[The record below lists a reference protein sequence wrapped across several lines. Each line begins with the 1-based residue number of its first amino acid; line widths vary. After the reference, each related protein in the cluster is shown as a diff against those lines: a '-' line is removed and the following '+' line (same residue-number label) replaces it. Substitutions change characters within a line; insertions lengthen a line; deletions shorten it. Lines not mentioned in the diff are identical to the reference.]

1 MVDKRLQESNVYIS
15 KSVWVLRFRFQWAFY
30 PKNMVFAMLHYAK
43 ARQLYTCLQYCLCM
57 TMHLDVPV
65 KRQLN
70 RFAKCSPLRRT
81 YTYTHIQWVLGWFFC
96 RPSLSVYELF
106 RICNFICC
114 KWRDQVHAYVSG
126 WYLPNAIT
134 GWYVYVRACERK
146 RKCKMILEPM

>member
-30 PKNMVFAMLHYAK
+30 PKNTVFAMLHYAK

-81 YTYTHIQWVLGWFFC
+81 YTYIHT
-96 RPSLSVYELF
+96 RT
-106 RICNFICC
+106 
-114 KWRDQVHAYVSG
+114 VST
-126 WYLPNAIT
+126 WMVFL
-134 GWYVYVRACERK
+134 
-146 RKCKMILEPM
+146 